1 METIRQ
7 RQIAKT
13 IQLALSEVIQQDLSF
28 DLQGALVTIAGVKM
42 TPDLLTARIYL
53 SIFNHKNPD
62 ELLEYFDAHN
72 RTIRGLLGKKI
83 RNKVRQIPALEFFK
97 EDSLDHVFEIEQLL
111 KDVKEKDE
119 EIAKYRTDEDE
130 SADA

>member
-28 DLQGALVTIAGVKM
+28 DLQGALVTIAGVKI

-53 SIFNHKNPD
+53 SIFNHKNPE
-62 ELLEYFDAHN
+62 ELLEYFDTHN

-83 RNKVRQIPALEFFK
+83 RNKVRQIPNLEFFK

-119 EIAKYRTDEDE
+119 EIAKNRSEEEDI
-130 SADA
+130 A